1 MKQLNLPE
9 YSFRFM
15 EKDGARMILDTIR
28 RKYVKLTPEEWV
40 RQNFVRYLIH
50 EGKYPPGLIGIEV
63 LSPYNKIKKRVDIL
77 VHNRKGEPV
86 LIVECK
92 SPDVEIDENKIFDQI
107 TIYNRKYKVPFVV
120 VTNGLYHYACRY
132 NEERNDYEYV
142 LAIPLY
148 EDLLNMSL

>member
-1 MKQLNLPE
+1 LKQLNLPE
-9 YSFRFM
+9 YSFRFI
-15 EKDGARMILDTIR
+15 EREGTRMILDTIR

-40 RQNFVRYLIH
+40 RQNFVQYLIH

-63 LSPYNKIKKRVDIL
+63 LSPFNKIKKRVDIL

-92 SPDVEIDENKIFDQI
+92 SPDVEIVEDKVFDQI
-107 TIYNRKYKVPFVV
+107 TVYNMKYRVPYLV
-120 VTNGLYHYACRY
+120 VTNGMYHYACRY
-132 NEERNDYEYV
+132 NQEKNDYEYL

-148 EDLLNMSL
+148 EDLLNLST